1 MMMMGGRYASALETE
16 NAMAAM
22 AAKTR
27 AKFRMSITP
36 GSFPQCP
43 KDGESVHP
51 RQTHIYENGRSGRGA
66 AAETLTHQAW
76 SIAQL
81 VDAAVAVEPTLPSE
95 TRRDRR
101 RKFAG
106 VEGWR
111 ANLGIKIPFRL
122 ICSWTILRTG
132 TYICTTMVGGYDG
145 TRFIQRPSQQFGV
158 LYGRGL

>member
-51 RQTHIYENGRSGRGA
+51 RQTHIYENGRCRKRNCRGA
-66 AAETLTHQAW
+66 VIASSPAESRAGLDLAL
-76 SIAQL
+76 A
-81 VDAAVAVEPTLPSE
+81 
-95 TRRDRR
+95 RDWL
-101 RKFAG
+101 A
-106 VEGWR
+106 
-111 ANLGIKIPFRL
+111 
-122 ICSWTILRTG
+122 RTN
-132 TYICTTMVGGYDG
+132 
-145 TRFIQRPSQQFGV
+145 P
-158 LYGRGL
+158 GLA